1 MYPSECRAIEAY
13 DPCGAIEGNTILYIV
28 LAGESHYGAPF
39 DKLPKMPISDSKQRG
54 KIGKFPSQR
63 CLLIALLGEETT

>member
-13 DPCGAIEGNTILYIV
+13 NSRGTIQGDSVLYKV
-28 LAGESHYGAPF
+28 LTGKPYYGTPF
-39 DKLPKMPISDSKQRG
+39 GKLPKMPISDSKQRG